1 MICREEALMRRVVLL
16 LVVNILTLIGVAGC
30 SSGSGSL
37 PPIPSSLQGK
47 GESNDDLGP
56 VADFT
61 LTERSGQTISLN
73 DLSGKV
79 WVASFLFTRCCTGC
93 PRISADLL
101 QLQKDLANE
110 DGVLIV
116 SFTVDPEYDTPP
128 VLKAYADSL
137 GADPKRW
144 LFLTGKQAEIYGLI
158 RDSFHLAVEQN
169 QGEARKPGN
178 EVTHANRLMVVD
190 RQGHIRGWDFDGTK
204 PEDLPRLKQRIDELL
219 RSQ

>member
-1 MICREEALMRRVVLL
+1 M
-16 LVVNILTLIGVAGC
+16 
-30 SSGSGSL
+30 
-37 PPIPSSLQGK
+37 
-47 GESNDDLGP
+47 
-56 VADFT
+56 
-61 LTERSGQTISLN
+61 
-73 DLSGKV
+73 
-79 WVASFLFTRCCTGC
+79 
-93 PRISADLL
+93 L

-110 DGVLIV
+110 PGVLIV
-116 SFTVDPEYDTPP
+116 SFTVDPEHDTPP
-128 VLKAYADSL
+128 VLKAYADGL

-204 PEDLPRLKQRIDELL
+204 PEDLPRLKQRINELL
-219 RSQ
+219 REKR